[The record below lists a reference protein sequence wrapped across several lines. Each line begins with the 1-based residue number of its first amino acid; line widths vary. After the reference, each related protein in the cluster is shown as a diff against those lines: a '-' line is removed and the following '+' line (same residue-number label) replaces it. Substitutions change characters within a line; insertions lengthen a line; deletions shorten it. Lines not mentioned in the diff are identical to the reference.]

1 MTSTPHPPPDPQR
14 PAPQPPTARSPEAP
28 EPGPRA
34 PARQEPDPHRW
45 RALGV
50 CLAIGFIT
58 MLDVSIVNV
67 ALPSIERSLDAG
79 ASQLQ
84 LIVAG
89 YTLAF
94 GLVLVPAG
102 RLGDARGRR
111 TLFLVGLTGF
121 ALTSLGAGLAPSDEV
136 LAAMRLLQGA
146 SAGLLNPQVV
156 GTIQQLF
163 SGYERGRAFGYF
175 GATIGVSTAL
185 GPLLGGLI
193 IQAFG
198 AEHGWRWVFFVNVP
212 VIAVVLPL
220 AVRFLPRGRP
230 GPSAAS
236 ARSGR
241 PRLDVPGLALVAV
254 TTTAVMVPF
263 VITTGEGGD
272 DPARWWW
279 LAVAAVLA
287 VATVAWERGYQRRTG
302 AAVLDPR
309 VLGEPSFR
317 NGALLGMAYF
327 AGFTAVFLV
336 TTLYLQQIAGF
347 TPLQAGLV
355 GMPFAIASAVAA
367 QQSGRL
373 VATRGRALVVV
384 GLVLVLTGLVGTD
397 LAIRLVDPPAV
408 GLVVAGT
415 QMVAGA
421 GSGLVISPNQTLTL
435 ARVPLDRAGVAGSM
449 LQVGQRVGSALGV
462 AVALSTYYTALAAG
476 VEGGVAAG
484 RALLVT
490 VALVAVALVVGVV
503 DLVARRRD
511 PAATGGTSGPG
522 AVVAGGRAPARAA
535 E

>member
-1 MTSTPHPPPDPQR
+1 MAAPGTDAPDPQ
-14 PAPQPPTARSPEAP
+14 
-28 EPGPRA
+28 
-34 PARQEPDPHRW
+34 RW

-111 TLFLVGLTGF
+111 GLFLAGLTGF
-121 ALTSLGAGLAPSDEV
+121 ALTSLGAGLASSDEV
-136 LAAMRLLQGA
+136 LAVMRLLQGA

-163 SGYERGRAFGYF
+163 RGYERGRAFGYF

-193 IQAFG
+193 LQVAG
-198 AEHGWRWVFFVNVP
+198 PEHGWRWVFFVNVP

-220 AVRFLPRGRP
+220 AMRFLPRGRP
-230 GPSAAS
+230 AGPADPAA
-236 ARSGR
+236 R
-241 PRLDVPGLALVAV
+241 PRLDVPGLALVAL
-254 TTTAVMVPF
+254 TTTAVMIPF
-263 VITTGEGGD
+263 VVTTGSGD
-272 DPARWWW
+272 DDASRWWW
-279 LAVAAVLA
+279 LAVAAALGTVTVL
-287 VATVAWERGYQRRTG
+287 WERRYQRRTG

-317 NGALLGMAYF
+317 NGAVLGMAYF

-336 TTLYLQQIAGF
+336 TTLYLQQVAGF

-355 GMPFAIASAVAA
+355 GMPFAVASAVAA

-373 VATRGRALVVV
+373 VATKGRALVVV
-384 GLVLVLTGLVGTD
+384 GLVLVVLGLIGTD
-397 LAIRLVDPPAV
+397 LAIRLVDPPGV
-408 GLVVAGT
+408 GWVVAGT

-421 GSGLVISPNQTLTL
+421 GSGLVIAPNQTLTL

-449 LQVGQRVGSALGV
+449 LQVGQRLGSALGV
-462 AVALSTYYTALAAG
+462 AVALSTYYGGLAAG
-476 VEGGVAAG
+476 LPGSEAAG

-490 VALVAVALVVGVV
+490 VVLVGVALVVGVA
-503 DLVARRRD
+503 DLLARRRD
-511 PAATGGTSGPG
+511 EAGT
-522 AVVAGGRAPARAA
+522 ARASAA

>member
-1 MTSTPHPPPDPQR
+1 MTSTPAHRPSADR
-14 PAPQPPTARSPEAP
+14 PAGAP
-28 EPGPRA
+28 GAA
-34 PARQEPDPHRW
+34 PAPDRPDPHRW
-45 RALGV
+45 RALAV

-79 ASQLQ
+79 PSQLQ

-111 TLFLVGLTGF
+111 GLFLVGLAGF
-121 ALTSLGAGLAPSDEV
+121 ALTSLAACLAQSDEL
-136 LAAMRLLQGA
+136 LAGARLLQGV

-163 SGYERGRAFGYF
+163 RGPERGKAFGYF
-175 GATIGVSTAL
+175 GATIGVSTAI
-185 GPLLGGLI
+185 GPALGGLI
-193 IQAFG
+193 IQVAG

-220 AVRFLPRGRP
+220 AVRFLPRGAVGAPP
-230 GPSAAS
+230 GVAGPG
-236 ARSGR
+236 GR
-241 PRLDVPGLALVAV
+241 PRLDVPGLVLVAL

-263 VITTGEGGD
+263 VTTTGGGDD

-287 VATVAWERGYQRRTG
+287 VATVLWERGYQRRTN

-309 VLGEPSFR
+309 VLREPSFR

-336 TTLYLQQIAGF
+336 TTLFLQQIAGY

-373 VATRGRALVVV
+373 VAERGRGLVVV
-384 GLVLVLTGLVGTD
+384 GLVLVVLGLLGTD
-397 LAIRLVDPPAV
+397 LAIRLVDAPAV
-408 GLVVAGT
+408 GFAVAAT

-421 GSGLVISPNQTLTL
+421 GSGLVIAPNQTLTL

-462 AVALSTYYTALAAG
+462 AVTLSTYYAALAAG
-476 VEGGVAAG
+476 LDGGAAAG
-484 RALLVT
+484 RALLIT

-503 DLVARRRD
+503 DLLARRRD
-511 PAATGGTSGPG
+511 ARRDAGSAPAPAA
-522 AVVAGGRAPARAA
+522 

>member
-1 MTSTPHPPPDPQR
+1 MTSTHQQPAPADAPDP
-14 PAPQPPTARSPEAP
+14 
-28 EPGPRA
+28 
-34 PARQEPDPHRW
+34 DRW
-45 RALGV
+45 RALAV

-84 LIVAG
+84 LVVAG

-111 TLFLVGLTGF
+111 LLFLVGLSGF

-136 LAAMRLLQGA
+136 LAGMRLLQGA

-163 SGYERGRAFGYF
+163 RGYERGRAFGYF

-193 IQAFG
+193 IQAAG

-220 AVRFLPRGRP
+220 AVRFLPHGRAGAPAGIAGP
-230 GPSAAS
+230 G
-236 ARSGR
+236 GR
-241 PRLDVPGLALVAV
+241 PRLDVPGLALVAL
-254 TTTAVMVPF
+254 TTTAVLVPF
-263 VITTGEGGD
+263 VVTSGQRGG

-279 LAVAAVLA
+279 LAVAAVLG
-287 VATVAWERGYQRRTG
+287 VATVLWERGYQRRTA

-336 TTLYLQQIAGF
+336 TTLYLQQDADF

-355 GMPFAIASAVAA
+355 GMPFAVASAVAA

-384 GLVLVLTGLVGTD
+384 GLVLVLLGLLGTD
-397 LAIRLVDPPAV
+397 LAIRLVDPPGV
-408 GLVVAGT
+408 GFVVAAT

-435 ARVPLDRAGVAGSM
+435 AHVPLDRAGVAGSM
-449 LQVGQRVGSALGV
+449 LQVGQRIGSALGV
-462 AVALSTYYTALAAG
+462 AVALSTYYSALAAG
-476 VEGGVAAG
+476 LGGNEAAG
-484 RALLVT
+484 RALLLT
-490 VALVAVALVVGVV
+490 VALVAVALVVGVA
-503 DLVARRRD
+503 DLVARRREGPAGRAAD
-511 PAATGGTSGPG
+511 PATTTARG
-522 AVVAGGRAPARAA
+522 A

>member
-1 MTSTPHPPPDPQR
+1 MTSTHQQPAPADAPDP
-14 PAPQPPTARSPEAP
+14 
-28 EPGPRA
+28 
-34 PARQEPDPHRW
+34 DRW
-45 RALGV
+45 RALAV

-84 LIVAG
+84 LVVAG

-111 TLFLVGLTGF
+111 LLFLVGLSGF

-136 LAAMRLLQGA
+136 LAGMRLLQGA

-163 SGYERGRAFGYF
+163 RGYERGRAFGYF

-193 IQAFG
+193 IQAAG

-220 AVRFLPRGRP
+220 AVRFLPHGRAGAPAGLAGP
-230 GPSAAS
+230 G
-236 ARSGR
+236 GR
-241 PRLDVPGLALVAV
+241 PRLDVPGLALVAL
-254 TTTAVMVPF
+254 TTTAVLVPF
-263 VITTGEGGD
+263 VVTSGQRGG

-279 LAVAAVLA
+279 LAVAAVLG
-287 VATVAWERGYQRRTG
+287 VATVLWERGYQRRTA

-336 TTLYLQQIAGF
+336 TTLYLQQDAGF

-355 GMPFAIASAVAA
+355 GMPFAVASAVAA

-384 GLVLVLTGLVGTD
+384 GLVLVLLGLLGTD
-397 LAIRLVDPPAV
+397 LAIRLVDPPGV
-408 GLVVAGT
+408 GFVVAAT

-435 ARVPLDRAGVAGSM
+435 AHVPLDRAGVAGSM
-449 LQVGQRVGSALGV
+449 LQVGQRIGSALGV
-462 AVALSTYYTALAAG
+462 AVALSTYYSALAAG
-476 VEGGVAAG
+476 LGGNEAAG
-484 RALLVT
+484 RALLLT
-490 VALVAVALVVGVV
+490 VALVAVALVVGVA
-503 DLVARRRD
+503 DLVARRREGPAGRAAD
-511 PAATGGTSGPG
+511 PATTTARG
-522 AVVAGGRAPARAA
+522 A

>member
-1 MTSTPHPPPDPQR
+1 VTSTPAPGPS
-14 PAPQPPTARSPEAP
+14 APQPAGPGAP
-28 EPGPRA
+28 VTRP
-34 PARQEPDPHRW
+34 QPDPHRW
-45 RALGV
+45 RALAV

-111 TLFLVGLTGF
+111 GLFLVGLTGF
-121 ALTSLGAGLAPSDEV
+121 AVTSLGAGLSTSDEM
-136 LAAMRLLQGA
+136 LAVMRLLQGA
-146 SAGLLNPQVV
+146 SAGMLNPQVV

-163 SGYERGRAFGYF
+163 TGYERGKAFGYF
-175 GATIGVSTAL
+175 GATIGVSTAI
-185 GPLLGGLI
+185 GPALGGLI
-193 IQAFG
+193 IQVAG

-220 AVRFLPRGRP
+220 AVRFLPRRAVGAPP
-230 GPSAAS
+230 GV
-236 ARSGR
+236 ARADGR
-241 PRLDVPGLALVAV
+241 PRLDIPGLALVAL

-263 VITTGEGGD
+263 VTTTGAGGD

-279 LAVAAVLA
+279 LAVAAALA
-287 VATVAWERGYQRRTG
+287 VATVVWERRYQRRTG

-309 VLGEPSFR
+309 VYGEPAFR

-373 VATRGRALVVV
+373 VADRGRGLVVV
-384 GLVLVLTGLVGTD
+384 GLVLVLIGLIGTD
-397 LAIRLVDPPAV
+397 VMIRLVEPPAV
-408 GLVVAGT
+408 AFAVAAT

-421 GSGLVISPNQTLTL
+421 GSGLVIAPNQTLTL

-462 AVALSTYYTALAAG
+462 AVALSTYYSALSSG
-476 VEGGVAAG
+476 VEGSVAAG
-484 RALLVT
+484 RALLIT

-511 PAATGGTSGPG
+511 AARAPG
-522 AVVAGGRAPARAA
+522 A

>member
-1 MTSTPHPPPDPQR
+1 MTSTPPE
-14 PAPQPPTARSPEAP
+14 QPPTPPRPGPEPSGDPSPPPGAARRAPAP
-28 EPGPRA
+28 EPDPR
-34 PARQEPDPHRW
+34 RW

-111 TLFLVGLTGF
+111 SLFLVGLTAF
-121 ALTSLGAGLAPSDEV
+121 ALTSLGAGLAPSDEA
-136 LAAMRLLQGA
+136 LAVMRLLQGA

-193 IQAFG
+193 LQAFG
-198 AEHGWRWVFFVNVP
+198 PEHGWRAVFFVNVP

-230 GPSAAS
+230 GVAAGVG
-236 ARSGR
+236 RGGR
-241 PRLDVPGLALVAV
+241 PLLDGPGLVLVALA
-254 TTTAVMVPF
+254 TTAVMVPF
-263 VITTGEGGD
+263 VLTTGGRAD

-279 LAVAAVLA
+279 LAVGAALA
-287 VATVAWERGYQRRTG
+287 GLLVVWERGYQRRTG

-327 AGFTAVFLV
+327 AGFTSVFLV

-384 GLVLVLTGLVGTD
+384 GLVLVLAGLVGTD
-397 LAIRLVDPPAV
+397 LAIRLVDPPTV
-408 GLVVAGT
+408 GLVVAAT
-415 QMVAGA
+415 QMVTGA

-462 AVALSTYYTALAAG
+462 AVALSTYYAALAEG

-490 VALVAVALVVGVV
+490 VSLVAVALVVGVV
-503 DLVARRRD
+503 DLVGRRRD
-511 PAATGGTSGPG
+511 PAS
-522 AVVAGGRAPARAA
+522 AGGATTTVRAA